1 MAVEPRHYQFG
12 PLERRGLLVGL
23 RGGQLG
29 ALAAS
34 ALLAIGLLRTA
45 GPAGIG
51 LAVGTVAA
59 SLIAAFWS
67 VRGQTIEQWAPT
79 WCRWGVDALRCH
91 HRGLAVAPLTGFC
104 RRDHPGDPAMIGPR
118 RLELLAA
125 ASPSDDRVAG
135 VLHDRMAGTYS
146 AVLSVQGRSFA
157 LLDTVEKERRL
168 SAWATVLSSLAR
180 DGSPIVRLQW
190 VERSLPAS
198 TDKLDANVS
207 LAGTGATPECLASYA
222 ELLAEAGP
230 VTQDHEVFLVLSVD
244 SRRAARAIRTFGGG
258 GRGACALVAREV
270 RLLEGQLRTAEITV
284 DRILGPAEVEA
295 CIRRAHQPNGWM
307 ARPPTLADPMGR
319 FDPWPM
325 ATEATWSDFVTDDV
339 RHATYWVAEWPRVD
353 VGPDFLSPLLL
364 QSQGRRTVAVTMSPV
379 SPRDAAREVEAA
391 RTADAAD
398 EELRRRAGFLSTAR
412 RRRQMEGVQRRE
424 ADLADGHADYRYSG
438 YVTVTAADAAELDRA
453 CAELE
458 RTAHQSHLEL
468 RRLFGRQREAFTWT
482 LPLGRGL
489 R

>member
-1 MAVEPRHYQFG
+1 MDEPRQYQFS

-29 ALAAS
+29 VLAAS
-34 ALLAIGLLRTA
+34 ALLTIGLLRTA
-45 GPAGIG
+45 GPTGVA
-51 LAVGTVAA
+51 LAVGMVVAGI
-59 SLIAAFWS
+59 IAAFGS
-67 VRGQTIEQWAPT
+67 VRGQTVEQWAPT
-79 WCRWGVDALRCH
+79 WWRWGWDALWCH
-91 HRGLAVAPLTGFC
+91 HRWLSVAPLTGF
-104 RRDHPGDPAMIGPR
+104 RRRNPPGQGALISCG
-118 RLELLAA
+118 RLELLSA
-125 ASPSDDRVAG
+125 ASPADGRVAG

-146 AVLSVQGRSFA
+146 ALLAVQGRSFA
-157 LLDTVEKERRL
+157 LLDTAEKERRL
-168 SAWATVLSSLAR
+168 SAWATVLASLAR

-190 VERSLPAS
+190 VERSLPAE
-198 TDKLDANVS
+198 TDRLDAN
-207 LAGTGATPECLASYA
+207 LGQARAEATPECVASYA
-222 ELLAEAGP
+222 ELLLEAGA
-230 VTQDHEVFLVLSVD
+230 VTQDHEVLLVLSVD
-244 SRRAARAIRTFGGG
+244 SRRGARAIRTFGGG
-258 GRGACALVAREV
+258 RRGACALVAREV

-284 DRILGPAEVEA
+284 DRILRPADVEA
-295 CIRRAHQPNGWM
+295 CLRRAHQPDGWI
-307 ARPPTLADPMGR
+307 APAPRLAGPTGA
-319 FDPWPM
+319 FDPWPV
-325 ATEATWSDFVTDDV
+325 ATEATWSDFVTDHV

-364 QSQGRRTVAVTMSPV
+364 QSQGRRTVSVTMSPV
-379 SPRDAAREVEAA
+379 SPREAAREVEAA

-424 ADLADGHADYRYSG
+424 ADLAEGHADYPYSG
-438 YVTVTAADAAELDRA
+438 YVTVTAADVTELDRA

-458 RTAHQSHLEL
+458 QTAHQSHLEL